1 MRRRC
6 IVIVCREY
14 AGRWRGAA
22 RSILAVMALA
32 LATGLV
38 WAPAAMADV
47 LAALARYDA
56 QSSRLV
62 DAGQGFA
69 LDLAITRPVPY
80 RVSFLANPLRLVV
93 DFREVDFAA
102 EKPQNLD
109 KSDRVTALAW
119 GPFVAGW
126 SRMVAVLDVPQRLV
140 SAEEVTTAGGA
151 AVIRL
156 RFAPTTPA
164 DFKASMAAVANGPG
178 SADWALPAA
187 AKVDAPVLRQ
197 TGITPL
203 KVVLDP
209 GHGGI
214 DPGAEA
220 DGTNEATLILGFALE
235 LAETLRRAGMTVEL
249 TRTTDVFVPLETRIS
264 VARAVGADVFL
275 SLHADALAE
284 GEATGATVY
293 KLAARA
299 SDAASEQLAERHDRA
314 DLLAGVDL
322 AGNDDQVADVL
333 MDLARQETQ
342 PRADHLALA
351 LKAAIQG
358 KGLKMHRHPIQEA
371 AFSVLKSADIP
382 SVLLEVGFLSSKPDR
397 VRLVDPKWRADL
409 QAAILAALQS
419 WAVSDAAE
427 ANLIR
432 K

>member
-1 MRRRC
+1 MRYLFLMM
-6 IVIVCREY
+6 I
-14 AGRWRGAA
+14 
-22 RSILAVMALA
+22 SIL
-32 LATGLV
+32 
-38 WAPAAMADV
+38 WISPAAAQD
-47 LAALARYDA
+47 LSALARLDA
-56 QSSRLV
+56 GKSSISETVGSLDLSFAISQPVPWRVRLLDNPPRLVLDMREVDWTGVETIAHKADLRAGGFRPGWSRLV
-62 DAGQGFA
+62 LMLGGPMRISSAEMQTQAD
-69 LDLAITRPVPY
+69 TRLV
-80 RVSFLANPLRLVV
+80 LRLEGT
-93 DFREVDFAA
+93 DQASFA
-102 EKPQNLD
+102 
-109 KSDRVTALAW
+109 TAA
-119 GPFVAGW
+119 
-126 SRMVAVLDVPQRLV
+126 
-140 SAEEVTTAGGA
+140 SAPEPPE
-151 AVIRL
+151 
-156 RFAPTTPA
+156 
-164 DFKASMAAVANGPG
+164 
-178 SADWALPAA
+178 WALPRASDLPAA
-187 AKVDAPVLRQ
+187 LVKK
-197 TGITPL
+197 GGPL
-203 KVVLDP
+203 IVVIDP

-214 DPGAEA
+214 DPGAERE
-220 DGTNEATLILGFALE
+220 GQNEANLVLTFARELKEALLRDGGFQVV
-235 LAETLRRAGMTVEL
+235 MTRES
-249 TRTTDVFVPLETRIS
+249 DVFVPLETRIS

-275 SLHADALAE
+275 SLHADARAE